1 MKFLNA
7 LSRLAAIFL
16 VTIPLIAVATPIPV
30 SDFYKRPPMTGFQ
43 LSPNGKYLAA
53 VVPIG
58 QRRNVAVIDLET
70 RKAWPV
76 TSITKQDIGGFVWAS
91 DDRLLFFLDNEGN
104 ESRGIFAVDRDGK
117 NPKMLIEPP
126 ESQMRSGR
134 FEVLGADIVS
144 LMENDPE
151 RVLIS
156 VSRVQDEGIVQ
167 DIETLNI
174 YTGKRL
180 RKIKNP
186 GKITSWIADRNGE
199 VIGAVRVDG
208 VDTAFLFR
216 DNESNDFEE
225 WSRSRTGQPS
235 WSPAFISQ
243 DRKKWYVSSRLDGA
257 GNARDKAA
265 IFRFDPSTRKI
276 GELVYEHPDVDVGGV
291 IGSRVLDDMV
301 GVSFSAEKPQQV
313 MFDSRLKDLQGI
325 LKTRFPNQQV
335 FLSSASRDEQKMIFI
350 VSSSTN
356 PGRFFLYDR
365 GKNAFEELASVLP
378 WLKEPELSPMR
389 PVKIAARDGLPLP
402 SYLTVPRASSG
413 KNLPLVLMP
422 HGGPRAR
429 DAYGFDPMV
438 QILANRGYAVL
449 QVNFRGSVGYGLA
462 FDKAGWRQW
471 GGAMQQDLID
481 AVKWTIAEGI
491 ADPQRIC
498 IFGASYGGY
507 ATMMGLAQNPELFK
521 CGINYVGVT
530 DLPLLLRTIPRAWEP
545 IREDIKLQIGEG
557 KSDLAELEAR
567 SPTRLADR
575 IKAPVLMAYGAR
587 DPRVVLEH
595 ARMMERELKK
605 NQVPYELII
614 KKDEGH
620 GYAKF
625 DNQVELG
632 EKVVAFLEQHIGKT
646 ASGTPAVTP
655 TTTAATSVTTP

>member
-1 MKFLNA
+1 MNPLRI
-7 LSRLAAIFL
+7 LSRF
-16 VTIPLIAVATPIPV
+16 VATLFLTLPVLAWANPIPV

-126 ESQMRSGR
+126 ESQMRAGR

-156 VSRVQDEGIVQ
+156 VSRVQEEGIVQ

-208 VDTAFLFR
+208 VETSFLFR
-216 DNESNDFEE
+216 DGESKEFEE

-235 WSPAFISQ
+235 WSPSYISQ
-243 DRKKWYVSSRLDGA
+243 NREKWYVSSRLDAA

-265 IFRFDPSTRKI
+265 IFRFDPKTRKI

-291 IGSRVLDDMV
+291 LGSRVADDMI
-301 GVSFSAEKPQQV
+301 GVSYSADKPQQV
-313 MFDSRLKDLQGI
+313 IFDPTIKALQSTLKA
-325 LKTRFPNQQV
+325 RFPDQQV
-335 FLSSASRDEQKMIFI
+335 FLSSASRDEQKMIFA
-350 VSSSTN
+350 VTSSTN
-356 PGRFFLYDR
+356 PGRFFLFDR

-378 WLKEPELSPMR
+378 WLKEPQLSPMK
-389 PVKIAARDGLPLP
+389 PLKIAARDGLMLP
-402 SYLTVPRASSG
+402 SYLTIPRQSSG

-429 DAYGFDPMV
+429 DFYGFDPLV
-438 QILANRGYAVL
+438 QIMANRGYAVL

-462 FDKAGWRQW
+462 FDKAGWREW

-481 AVKWTIAEGI
+481 ALKWTIAEGI

-507 ATMMGLAQNPELFK
+507 ATMMGLVQNPELFK

-545 IREDIKLQIGEG
+545 LREDIKLQIGEG

-567 SPTRLADR
+567 SPTRFADR

-605 NQVPYELII
+605 NSVPYELIV

-625 DNQVELG
+625 DNQVEFG
-632 EKVVAFLEQHIGKT
+632 EKVVAFLDKHIG
-646 ASGTPAVTP
+646 AGAAGSAP
-655 TTTAATSVTTP
+655 AATSTASTLDTP

>member
-1 MKFLNA
+1 MTLYRTLPRF
-7 LSRLAAIFL
+7 
-16 VTIPLIAVATPIPV
+16 VATLLLALPAFAWANPIPV

-126 ESQMRSGR
+126 ESQMRAGR

-156 VSRVQDEGIVQ
+156 VSRLQEEGIVQ

-199 VIGAVRVDG
+199 VIGAVRVEG
-208 VDTAFLFR
+208 VETSFLFR
-216 DNESNDFEE
+216 SDESKEFEE

-235 WSPAFISQ
+235 WSPAYISQ
-243 DRKKWYVSSRLDGA
+243 NREKWYVSSRLDAA

-265 IFRFDPSTRKI
+265 IFRFDPKTRKI

-291 IGSRVLDDMV
+291 LGSRVADDMI
-301 GVSFSAEKPQQV
+301 GVSYSADKPQQV
-313 MFDSRLKDLQGI
+313 IFDPKLKELQTT
-325 LKTRFPNQQV
+325 LKARFPNQQV
-335 FLSSASRDEQKMIFI
+335 FLSSASRDEQKMIFA
-350 VSSSTN
+350 VTSSTN
-356 PGRFFLYDR
+356 PGRFFLFDR
-365 GKNAFEELASVLP
+365 SKNAFEELASVLP
-378 WLKEPELSPMR
+378 WLKESELSPMK
-389 PVKIAARDGLPLP
+389 PLKIAARDGLMLP
-402 SYLTVPRASSG
+402 SYLTIPRQSNG

-429 DAYGFDPMV
+429 DFYGFDPLV
-438 QILANRGYAVL
+438 QIMANRGYAVL

-462 FDKAGWRQW
+462 FDKAGWREW

-481 AVKWTIAEGI
+481 ALKWTIAEGI
-491 ADPQRIC
+491 ADPQRLC

-507 ATMMGLAQNPELFK
+507 ATMMGLVQNPELFK

-545 IREDIKLQIGEG
+545 IREDIKLQIGDG

-567 SPTRLADR
+567 SPTRFADR

-605 NQVPYELII
+605 NAVPYELIV

-625 DNQVELG
+625 DNQVEFG
-632 EKVVAFLEQHIGKT
+632 EKVVAFLDKHIG
-646 ASGTPAVTP
+646 AGAAGSAPAA
-655 TTTAATSVTTP
+655 TAASTLDAP

>member
-1 MKFLNA
+1 MKPLQA
-7 LSRLAAIFL
+7 LSRLVAIL
-16 VTIPLIAVATPIPV
+16 ALLIPTLAFANPIPV

-104 ESRGIFAVDRDGK
+104 ESQGIFAVDRDGK

-126 ESQMRSGR
+126 ESQIRSGR
-134 FEVLGADIVS
+134 FEVLGANIVS

-186 GKITSWIADRNGE
+186 GKITGWIADRNGE
-199 VIGAVRVDG
+199 VIGAVRTEG
-208 VDTAFLFR
+208 VETSFLFR
-216 DNESNDFEE
+216 DNESKDFEV
-225 WSRSRTGQPS
+225 WSRSRTGQAS

-243 DRKKWYVSSRLDGA
+243 DRKKWYVSSRIDGA
-257 GNARDKAA
+257 GNVRDRAA
-265 IFRFDPSTRKI
+265 IFRFDPATRTI
-276 GELVYEHPDVDVGGV
+276 GELVYESPDVDVGGV
-291 IGSRVLDDMV
+291 VASRVSDDMI
-301 GVSFSAEKPQQV
+301 GVSYAADKPRQV
-313 MFDSRLKDLQGI
+313 MFDSRLKDLQNI
-325 LKTRFPNQQV
+325 LKARFPDQQV
-335 FLSSASRDEQKMIFI
+335 FLSSASRDEQRMIFA
-350 VSSSTN
+350 VNSSTN

-365 GKNAFEELASVLP
+365 GKNAFEELATMMP
-378 WLKEPELSPMR
+378 WLKEPQLSPMKPIR
-389 PVKIAARDGLPLP
+389 IAARDGLMLP
-402 SYLTVPRASSG
+402 SYLTVPRASNG
-413 KNLPLVLMP
+413 KNLPLILMP

-429 DAYGFDPMV
+429 DFYGFDPLV
-438 QILANRGYAVL
+438 QMMANRGYAVL
-449 QVNFRGSVGYGLA
+449 QVNFRGSVGFGLS
-462 FDKAGWRQW
+462 FDKAGWREW

-481 AVKWTIAEGI
+481 AVKWSIAEGI

-545 IREDIKLQIGEG
+545 LREDIKLQIGDE
-557 KSDLAELEAR
+557 KTDLAQLEAR

-605 NQVPYELII
+605 HSVPYELIV
-614 KKDEGH
+614 KRDEGH

-625 DNQVELG
+625 DNQVEFA
-632 EKVVAFLEQHIGKT
+632 EKVVAFLDKHIGNAAT
-646 ASGTPAVTP
+646 AATP
-655 TTTAATSVTTP
+655 TTAAAAQTAP

>member
-1 MKFLNA
+1 MT
-7 LSRLAAIFL
+7 LSRTLSRFVATLFL
-16 VTIPLIAVATPIPV
+16 VLPVLAWANPIPV

-126 ESQMRSGR
+126 ESQMRAGR

-156 VSRVQDEGIVQ
+156 VSRIQDEGIVQ

-208 VDTAFLFR
+208 VETSFLFR
-216 DNESNDFEE
+216 DGESKEFEE

-235 WSPAFISQ
+235 WSPSYISQ
-243 DRKKWYVSSRLDGA
+243 NREKWYVSSRLDAA

-265 IFRFDPSTRKI
+265 IFRFDPKTRKI

-291 IGSRVLDDMV
+291 LGSRVADDMI
-301 GVSFSAEKPQQV
+301 GVSYSADKPQQV
-313 MFDSRLKDLQGI
+313 IFDPTIKALQGT
-325 LKTRFPNQQV
+325 LKARFPDQQV
-335 FLSSASRDEQKMIFI
+335 FLSSASRDEQKMIFA
-350 VSSSTN
+350 VTSSTN
-356 PGRFFLYDR
+356 PGRFFLFDR

-378 WLKEPELSPMR
+378 WLKESQLSPMK
-389 PVKIAARDGLPLP
+389 PLKIAARDGLMLP
-402 SYLTVPRASSG
+402 SYLTIPRQSSG

-429 DAYGFDPMV
+429 DFYGFDPLV
-438 QILANRGYAVL
+438 QIMANRGYAVL

-462 FDKAGWRQW
+462 FDKAGWREW

-481 AVKWTIAEGI
+481 ALKWTIAEGI

-507 ATMMGLAQNPELFK
+507 ATMMGLVQNPELFK

-545 IREDIKLQIGEG
+545 LREDIKLQIGEG

-567 SPTRLADR
+567 SPTRFADR

-605 NQVPYELII
+605 NSVPYELIV

-625 DNQVELG
+625 DNQVEFG
-632 EKVVAFLEQHIGKT
+632 EKVAAFLDKHIG
-646 ASGTPAVTP
+646 AGAAGSAPAA
-655 TTTAATSVTTP
+655 TAASTLDTP

>member
-1 MKFLNA
+1 MKFFRTLP
-7 LSRLAAIFL
+7 RY
-16 VTIPLIAVATPIPV
+16 VATLLLALPVLAWANSIPV
-30 SDFYKRPPMTGFQ
+30 SDFFKRPPMTGFQ

-126 ESQMRSGR
+126 ESQIRSGR

-208 VDTAFLFR
+208 VETSFLFR
-216 DNESNDFEE
+216 DGESKEFEE

-235 WSPAFISQ
+235 WSPAYISQ
-243 DRKKWYVSSRLDGA
+243 SREKWYVSSRLDAA
-257 GNARDKAA
+257 GNTRDKAA
-265 IFRFDPSTRKI
+265 IFRFDPKTRKI

-291 IGSRVLDDMV
+291 LGSRVADDMI
-301 GVSFSAEKPQQV
+301 GVSYSADKPQQV
-313 MFDSRLKDLQGI
+313 IFDPTIKALQGT
-325 LKTRFPNQQV
+325 LKARFPNQQV
-335 FLSSASRDEQKMIFI
+335 FLSSASRDEQKMIFA
-350 VSSSTN
+350 VTSSTN
-356 PGRFFLYDR
+356 PGRFFLFDR

-378 WLKEPELSPMR
+378 WLKESQLSPMK
-389 PVKIAARDGLPLP
+389 PLKIAARDGLMLP
-402 SYLTVPRASSG
+402 SYLTIPRQSNG

-429 DAYGFDPMV
+429 DFYGFDPLV
-438 QILANRGYAVL
+438 QIMANRGYAVL

-481 AVKWTIAEGI
+481 ALKWTIAEGI

-507 ATMMGLAQNPELFK
+507 ATMMGLVQNPELFK

-545 IREDIKLQIGEG
+545 LREDIKLQIGDG

-567 SPTRLADR
+567 SPTRFADR

-605 NQVPYELII
+605 NSVPYELIV

-625 DNQVELG
+625 DNQVEFG
-632 EKVVAFLEQHIGKT
+632 EKVAAFLDKHIG
-646 ASGTPAVTP
+646 ADAAGSAPAA
-655 TTTAATSVTTP
+655 TAASTLDTP

>member
-1 MKFLNA
+1 MKFFRTLP
-7 LSRLAAIFL
+7 RY
-16 VTIPLIAVATPIPV
+16 VATLLLALPVLAWANSIPV

-126 ESQMRSGR
+126 ESQMRAGR

-156 VSRVQDEGIVQ
+156 VSRVQEEGIVQ

-199 VIGAVRVDG
+199 VIGAVRVEG
-208 VDTAFLFR
+208 VETSFLFR
-216 DNESNDFEE
+216 SDESKEFEE

-235 WSPAFISQ
+235 WSPAYISQ
-243 DRKKWYVSSRLDGA
+243 NREKWYVSSRLDAA

-265 IFRFDPSTRKI
+265 IFRFDPKTRKI

-291 IGSRVLDDMV
+291 LGSRVADDMI
-301 GVSFSAEKPQQV
+301 GVSYSADKPQQV
-313 MFDSRLKDLQGI
+313 IFDPKLKELQTT
-325 LKTRFPNQQV
+325 LKARFPNQQV
-335 FLSSASRDEQKMIFI
+335 FLSSASRDEQKMIFA
-350 VSSSTN
+350 VTSSTN
-356 PGRFFLYDR
+356 PGRFFLFDR
-365 GKNAFEELASVLP
+365 SKNAFEELASVLP
-378 WLKEPELSPMR
+378 WLKESELSPMK
-389 PVKIAARDGLPLP
+389 PLKIAARDGLMLP
-402 SYLTVPRASSG
+402 SYLTIPRQSNG

-429 DAYGFDPMV
+429 DFYGFDPLV
-438 QILANRGYAVL
+438 QIMANRGYAVL

-462 FDKAGWRQW
+462 FDKAGWREW

-481 AVKWTIAEGI
+481 ALKWTIAEGI
-491 ADPQRIC
+491 ADPQRLC

-507 ATMMGLAQNPELFK
+507 ATMMGLVQNPELFK

-545 IREDIKLQIGEG
+545 IREDIKLQIGDG

-567 SPTRLADR
+567 SPTRFADR

-605 NQVPYELII
+605 NAVPYELIV

-625 DNQVELG
+625 DNQVEFG
-632 EKVVAFLEQHIGKT
+632 EKVVAFLDKHIG
-646 ASGTPAVTP
+646 AGAAGSAPAA
-655 TTTAATSVTTP
+655 TAASTLDTP

>member
-1 MKFLNA
+1 MT
-7 LSRLAAIFL
+7 LSRTLSRF
-16 VTIPLIAVATPIPV
+16 VATLFLALPVLAWANPIPV

-126 ESQMRSGR
+126 ESQIRAGR

-156 VSRVQDEGIVQ
+156 VSRIQDEGIVQ

-208 VDTAFLFR
+208 VETSFLFR
-216 DNESNDFEE
+216 DGESKEFEE

-235 WSPAFISQ
+235 WSPSYISQ
-243 DRKKWYVSSRLDGA
+243 NREKWYVSSRLDAA

-265 IFRFDPSTRKI
+265 IFRFDPKTRKI

-291 IGSRVLDDMV
+291 LGSRVADDMI
-301 GVSFSAEKPQQV
+301 GVSYSADKPQQV
-313 MFDSRLKDLQGI
+313 IFDPTIKALQGT
-325 LKTRFPNQQV
+325 LKARFPDQQV
-335 FLSSASRDEQKMIFI
+335 FLSSASRDEQKMIFA
-350 VSSSTN
+350 VTSSTN
-356 PGRFFLYDR
+356 PGRFFLFDR

-378 WLKEPELSPMR
+378 WLKESQLSPMK
-389 PVKIAARDGLPLP
+389 PLKIAARDGLMLP
-402 SYLTVPRASSG
+402 SYLTIPRQSSG

-429 DAYGFDPMV
+429 DFYGFDPLV
-438 QILANRGYAVL
+438 QIMANRGYAVL

-462 FDKAGWRQW
+462 FDKAGWREW

-481 AVKWTIAEGI
+481 ALKWTIAEGI

-507 ATMMGLAQNPELFK
+507 ATMMGLVQNPELFK

-545 IREDIKLQIGEG
+545 LREDIKLQIGEG

-567 SPTRLADR
+567 SPTRFADR

-605 NQVPYELII
+605 NSVPYELIV

-625 DNQVELG
+625 DNQVEFG
-632 EKVVAFLEQHIGKT
+632 EKVAAFLDKHIG
-646 ASGTPAVTP
+646 AGAAGSAPAA
-655 TTTAATSVTTP
+655 TAASTLDTP

>member
-1 MKFLNA
+1 MKFFRTLP
-7 LSRLAAIFL
+7 RF
-16 VTIPLIAVATPIPV
+16 VATLLLILPVLAWANPIPV

-126 ESQMRSGR
+126 ESQIRAGR

-208 VDTAFLFR
+208 VETSFLFR
-216 DNESNDFEE
+216 DGESKEFEE

-235 WSPAFISQ
+235 WSPAYISQ
-243 DRKKWYVSSRLDGA
+243 SREKWYVSSRLDAA

-265 IFRFDPSTRKI
+265 IFRFDPKTRKI

-291 IGSRVLDDMV
+291 LGSRVADDMI
-301 GVSFSAEKPQQV
+301 GVSYSADKPQQV
-313 MFDSRLKDLQGI
+313 IFDPKLKALQAT
-325 LKTRFPNQQV
+325 LKARFPDQQV
-335 FLSSASRDEQKMIFI
+335 FLSSASRDEQKMIFA
-350 VSSSTN
+350 VTASTN
-356 PGRFFLYDR
+356 PGRFFLFDR

-378 WLKEPELSPMR
+378 WLKESQLSPMK
-389 PVKIAARDGLPLP
+389 PLKIAARDGLMLP
-402 SYLTVPRASSG
+402 SYLTIPRQSSG

-429 DAYGFDPMV
+429 DSYGFDPMV
-438 QILANRGYAVL
+438 QIMANRGYAVL

-462 FDKAGWRQW
+462 FDKAGWREW

-481 AVKWTIAEGI
+481 ALKWTIAEGI

-507 ATMMGLAQNPELFK
+507 ATMMGLVQNPELFK

-545 IREDIKLQIGEG
+545 LREDIKLQIGEG

-567 SPTRLADR
+567 SPTRFADR

-605 NQVPYELII
+605 NSVPYELIV

-625 DNQVELG
+625 DNQVEFG
-632 EKVVAFLEQHIGKT
+632 EKVVAFLDKHIGAGAAGSAPAAATT
-646 ASGTPAVTP
+646 ASTLDTP
-655 TTTAATSVTTP
+655 

>member
-1 MKFLNA
+1 MTPTSFIMRFVAALFLI
-7 LSRLAAIFL
+7 LPTLAWAN
-16 VTIPLIAVATPIPV
+16 PIPV

-126 ESQMRSGR
+126 ESQIRSGR

-156 VSRVQDEGIVQ
+156 VSRVQEEGIVQ

-208 VDTAFLFR
+208 VETSFLFR
-216 DNESNDFEE
+216 DGDSKDFEE

-243 DRKKWYVSSRLDGA
+243 DRSRWYVSSRLDAA

-265 IFRFDPSTRKI
+265 IFRFDPKTRKI
-276 GELVYEHPDVDVGGV
+276 GELVYEHADVDVGGV
-291 IGSRVLDDMV
+291 IGSRATDDII
-301 GVSFSAEKPQQV
+301 GVSYAADKPQQV
-313 MFDSRLKDLQGI
+313 MFDANLKDLQAT
-325 LKTRFPNQQV
+325 LKARFPDQQV
-335 FLSSASRDEQKMIFI
+335 FLSSASRDEQKMIFA

-356 PGRFFLYDR
+356 PGRFFLFDR
-365 GKNAFEELASVLP
+365 KKNAFEELASVLP
-378 WLKEPELSPMR
+378 WLKESQLSPMK
-389 PVKIAARDGLPLP
+389 PLKIAARDGLLLP
-402 SYLTVPRASSG
+402 SYLTIPRQSSG

-429 DAYGFDPMV
+429 DFYGFDPMV
-438 QILANRGYAVL
+438 QIMANRGYAVL
-449 QVNFRGSVGYGLA
+449 QVNFRGSTGYGLA
-462 FDKAGWRQW
+462 FDKAGWREW

-481 AVKWTIAEGI
+481 ALKWTIAEGF

-507 ATMMGLAQNPELFK
+507 ATMMGLVQNPELFK

-545 IREDIKLQIGEG
+545 LREDIKLQIGEG
-557 KSDLAELEAR
+557 KSDLADLEAR
-567 SPTRLADR
+567 SPTRFADR

-605 NQVPYELII
+605 HQVQYELIV

-625 DNQVELG
+625 DNQVEFG
-632 EKVVAFLEQHIGKT
+632 EKIVAFLDKHIGAAAAGSSPAA
-646 ASGTPAVTP
+646 ASSAASSVNTP
-655 TTTAATSVTTP
+655 

>member
-1 MKFLNA
+1 MT
-7 LSRLAAIFL
+7 LSRILPRL
-16 VTIPLIAVATPIPV
+16 VATLLLALPALAWANPIPV

-126 ESQMRSGR
+126 ESQMRAGR

-156 VSRVQDEGIVQ
+156 VSRLQEEGIVQ

-199 VIGAVRVDG
+199 VIGAVRVEG
-208 VDTAFLFR
+208 VETSFLFR
-216 DNESNDFEE
+216 SDESKEFEE

-235 WSPAFISQ
+235 WSPAYISQ
-243 DRKKWYVSSRLDGA
+243 NREKWYVSSRLDAA

-265 IFRFDPSTRKI
+265 IFRFDPKTRKI

-291 IGSRVLDDMV
+291 LGSRVADDMI
-301 GVSFSAEKPQQV
+301 GVSYSADKPQQV
-313 MFDSRLKDLQGI
+313 IFDPKLKELQTT
-325 LKTRFPNQQV
+325 LKARFPNQQV
-335 FLSSASRDEQKMIFI
+335 FLSSASRDEQKMIFA
-350 VSSSTN
+350 VTSSTN
-356 PGRFFLYDR
+356 PGRFFLFDR
-365 GKNAFEELASVLP
+365 SKNAFEELASVLP
-378 WLKEPELSPMR
+378 WLKESELSPMK
-389 PVKIAARDGLPLP
+389 PLKIAARDGLMLP
-402 SYLTVPRASSG
+402 SYLTIPRQSNG

-429 DAYGFDPMV
+429 DFYGFDPLV
-438 QILANRGYAVL
+438 QIMANRGYAVL

-462 FDKAGWRQW
+462 FDKAGWREW

-481 AVKWTIAEGI
+481 ALKWTIAEGI
-491 ADPQRIC
+491 ADPQRLC

-507 ATMMGLAQNPELFK
+507 ATMMGLVQNPELFK

-545 IREDIKLQIGEG
+545 IREDIKLQIGDG

-567 SPTRLADR
+567 SPTRFADR

-605 NQVPYELII
+605 NAVPYELIV

-625 DNQVELG
+625 DNQVEFG
-632 EKVVAFLEQHIGKT
+632 EKVVAFLDKHIG
-646 ASGTPAVTP
+646 AGAAGSAPAA
-655 TTTAATSVTTP
+655 TAASTLDTP

>member
-1 MKFLNA
+1 MT
-7 LSRLAAIFL
+7 LSRILPRL
-16 VTIPLIAVATPIPV
+16 VATLLLALPAFAWANPIPV

-126 ESQMRSGR
+126 ESQMRAGR

-156 VSRVQDEGIVQ
+156 VSRLQEEGIVQ

-199 VIGAVRVDG
+199 VIGAVRVEG
-208 VDTAFLFR
+208 VETSFLFR
-216 DNESNDFEE
+216 SDESKEFEE

-235 WSPAFISQ
+235 WSPAYISQ
-243 DRKKWYVSSRLDGA
+243 NREKWYVSSRLDAA

-265 IFRFDPSTRKI
+265 IFRFDPKTRKI

-291 IGSRVLDDMV
+291 LGSRVADDMI
-301 GVSFSAEKPQQV
+301 GVSYSADKPQQV
-313 MFDSRLKDLQGI
+313 IFDPKLKELQTT
-325 LKTRFPNQQV
+325 LKARFPNQQV
-335 FLSSASRDEQKMIFI
+335 FLSSASRDEQKMIFA
-350 VSSSTN
+350 VTSSTN
-356 PGRFFLYDR
+356 PGRFFLFDR
-365 GKNAFEELASVLP
+365 SKNAFEELASVLP
-378 WLKEPELSPMR
+378 WLKESELSPMK
-389 PVKIAARDGLPLP
+389 PLKIAARDGLMLP
-402 SYLTVPRASSG
+402 SYLTIPRQSNG

-429 DAYGFDPMV
+429 DFYGFDPLV
-438 QILANRGYAVL
+438 QIMANRGYAVL

-462 FDKAGWRQW
+462 FDKAGWREW

-481 AVKWTIAEGI
+481 ALKWTIAEGI
-491 ADPQRIC
+491 ADPQRLC

-507 ATMMGLAQNPELFK
+507 ATMMGLVQNPELFK

-545 IREDIKLQIGEG
+545 IREDIKLQIGDG

-567 SPTRLADR
+567 SPTRFADR

-605 NQVPYELII
+605 NAVPYELIV

-625 DNQVELG
+625 DNQVEFG
-632 EKVVAFLEQHIGKT
+632 EKVVAFLDKHIG
-646 ASGTPAVTP
+646 AGAAGSAPAA
-655 TTTAATSVTTP
+655 TAASTLDTP

>member
-1 MKFLNA
+1 MKFFRTLP
-7 LSRLAAIFL
+7 RY
-16 VTIPLIAVATPIPV
+16 VATLLLALPVLAWANSIPV

-126 ESQMRSGR
+126 ESQIRSGR

-208 VDTAFLFR
+208 VETSFLFR
-216 DNESNDFEE
+216 DGESKEFEE

-235 WSPAFISQ
+235 WSPAYISQ
-243 DRKKWYVSSRLDGA
+243 SREKWYVSSRLDAA
-257 GNARDKAA
+257 GNTRDKAA
-265 IFRFDPSTRKI
+265 IFRFDPKTRKI

-291 IGSRVLDDMV
+291 LGSRVADDMI
-301 GVSFSAEKPQQV
+301 GVSYSADKPQQV
-313 MFDSRLKDLQGI
+313 IFDPTIKALQGT
-325 LKTRFPNQQV
+325 LKARFPNQQV
-335 FLSSASRDEQKMIFI
+335 FLSSASRDEQKMIFA
-350 VSSSTN
+350 VTSSTN
-356 PGRFFLYDR
+356 PGRFFLFDR

-378 WLKEPELSPMR
+378 WLKESQLSPMK
-389 PVKIAARDGLPLP
+389 PLKIAARDGLMLP
-402 SYLTVPRASSG
+402 SYLTIPRQSNG

-429 DAYGFDPMV
+429 DFYGFDPLV
-438 QILANRGYAVL
+438 QIMANRGYAVL

-481 AVKWTIAEGI
+481 ALKWTIAEGI

-507 ATMMGLAQNPELFK
+507 ATMMGLVQNPELFK

-545 IREDIKLQIGEG
+545 LREDIKLQIGEG

-567 SPTRLADR
+567 SPTRFADR

-605 NQVPYELII
+605 NSVPYELIV

-625 DNQVELG
+625 DNQVEFG
-632 EKVVAFLEQHIGKT
+632 EKVAAFLDKHIG
-646 ASGTPAVTP
+646 AGAAGSAPAA
-655 TTTAATSVTTP
+655 TAASTLDTP

>member
-1 MKFLNA
+1 MTLSRT
-7 LSRLAAIFL
+7 LSRL
-16 VTIPLIAVATPIPV
+16 VATLLLALPVFAWANPIPV

-126 ESQMRSGR
+126 ESQIRSGR

-156 VSRVQDEGIVQ
+156 VSRVQEEGIVQ

-186 GKITSWIADRNGE
+186 GKITNWLADRNGE

-208 VDTAFLFR
+208 VETSFLFR
-216 DNESNDFEE
+216 DGESKEFEE

-235 WSPAFISQ
+235 WSPAYISQ
-243 DRKKWYVSSRLDGA
+243 DRQKWYVSSRLDAA
-257 GNARDKAA
+257 GNPRDKAA
-265 IFRFDPSTRKI
+265 IFRFDPKTRKI
-276 GELVYEHPDVDVGGV
+276 GELVYEHPDVDVSGV
-291 IGSRVLDDMV
+291 IGSRITDDMV
-301 GVSFSAEKPQQV
+301 GVSYSAEKPQQL
-313 MFDSRLKDLQGI
+313 MFDSRLKDLQNI
-325 LKTRFPNQQV
+325 LKARFTNQQV
-335 FLSSASRDEQKMIFI
+335 FLSSASRDEQKMIFA
-350 VSSSTN
+350 VTSSTN
-356 PGRFFLYDR
+356 PGRFFLFDR
-365 GKNAFEELASVLP
+365 SKNAFEELASVLP
-378 WLKEPELSPMR
+378 WLKEPQLSPMK
-389 PVKIAARDGLPLP
+389 PLKIAARDGLMLP
-402 SYLTVPRASSG
+402 SYLTIPRESNG

-429 DAYGFDPMV
+429 DFYGFDPLV
-438 QILANRGYAVL
+438 QIMANRGYAVL
-449 QVNFRGSVGYGLA
+449 QVNFRGSLGYGLA
-462 FDKAGWRQW
+462 FDKAGWREW

-481 AVKWTIAEGI
+481 ALKWTIAEGI

-507 ATMMGLAQNPELFK
+507 ATMMGLVQNPELFK

-545 IREDIKLQIGEG
+545 LREDIKLQIGEG

-567 SPTRLADR
+567 SPTRFADR

-605 NQVPYELII
+605 NAVPYELIV

-625 DNQVELG
+625 DNQVEFG
-632 EKVVAFLEQHIGKT
+632 EKVAAFLDKYIG
-646 ASGTPAVTP
+646 AGAAGSAPAA
-655 TTTAATSVTTP
+655 TAASTLDTP

>member
-1 MKFLNA
+1 MT
-7 LSRLAAIFL
+7 LSRTLPRF
-16 VTIPLIAVATPIPV
+16 VATLLLALPAFAWANPIPV

-126 ESQMRSGR
+126 ESQMRAGR

-156 VSRVQDEGIVQ
+156 VSRLQEEGIVQ

-199 VIGAVRVDG
+199 VIGAVRVEG
-208 VDTAFLFR
+208 VETSFLFR
-216 DNESNDFEE
+216 SDESKEFEE

-235 WSPAFISQ
+235 WSPAYISQ
-243 DRKKWYVSSRLDGA
+243 NREKWYVSSRLDAA

-265 IFRFDPSTRKI
+265 IFRFDPKTRKI

-291 IGSRVLDDMV
+291 LGSRVADDMI
-301 GVSFSAEKPQQV
+301 GVSYSADKPQQV
-313 MFDSRLKDLQGI
+313 IFDPKLKELQTT
-325 LKTRFPNQQV
+325 LKARFPNQQV
-335 FLSSASRDEQKMIFI
+335 FLSSASRDEQKMIFA
-350 VSSSTN
+350 VTSSTN
-356 PGRFFLYDR
+356 PGRFFLFDR
-365 GKNAFEELASVLP
+365 SKNAFEELASVLP
-378 WLKEPELSPMR
+378 WLKESELSPMK
-389 PVKIAARDGLPLP
+389 PLKIAARDGLMLP
-402 SYLTVPRASSG
+402 SYLTIPRQSNG

-429 DAYGFDPMV
+429 DFYGFDPLV
-438 QILANRGYAVL
+438 QIMANRGYAVL

-462 FDKAGWRQW
+462 FDKAGWREW

-481 AVKWTIAEGI
+481 ALKWTIAEGI
-491 ADPQRIC
+491 ADPQRLC

-507 ATMMGLAQNPELFK
+507 ATMMGLVQNPELFK

-545 IREDIKLQIGEG
+545 IREDIKLQIGDG

-567 SPTRLADR
+567 SPTRFADR

-605 NQVPYELII
+605 NAVPYELIV

-625 DNQVELG
+625 DNQVEFG
-632 EKVVAFLEQHIGKT
+632 EKVVAFLDKHIG
-646 ASGTPAVTP
+646 AGAAGSAPAA
-655 TTTAATSVTTP
+655 TAASTLDTP

>member
-1 MKFLNA
+1 MNFFRTLP
-7 LSRLAAIFL
+7 RY
-16 VTIPLIAVATPIPV
+16 VATLFLALPVLAWANPIPV

-126 ESQMRSGR
+126 ESQMRAGR

-156 VSRVQDEGIVQ
+156 VSRIQDEGIVQ

-208 VDTAFLFR
+208 VETSFLFR
-216 DNESNDFEE
+216 DGESKEFEE

-235 WSPAFISQ
+235 WSPSYISQ
-243 DRKKWYVSSRLDGA
+243 NREKWYVSSRLDAA

-265 IFRFDPSTRKI
+265 IFRFDSKTRKI

-291 IGSRVLDDMV
+291 LGSRVADDMI
-301 GVSFSAEKPQQV
+301 GVSYSAEKPQQV
-313 MFDSRLKDLQGI
+313 IFDPKLKELQGT
-325 LKTRFPNQQV
+325 LKARFPDQQV
-335 FLSSASRDEQKMIFI
+335 FLSSASRDEQKMIFA
-350 VSSSTN
+350 VTSSTN
-356 PGRFFLYDR
+356 PGRFFLFDR

-378 WLKEPELSPMR
+378 WLKESQLSPMK
-389 PVKIAARDGLPLP
+389 PLKIAARDGLMLP
-402 SYLTVPRASSG
+402 SYLTIPRQSNG

-429 DAYGFDPMV
+429 DFYGFDPLV
-438 QILANRGYAVL
+438 QIMANRGYAVL
-449 QVNFRGSVGYGLA
+449 QVNFRGSVGYGLE

-481 AVKWTIAEGI
+481 ALKWTIAEGI

-507 ATMMGLAQNPELFK
+507 ATMMGLVQNPELFK

-545 IREDIKLQIGEG
+545 LREDIKLQIGEG

-567 SPTRLADR
+567 SPTRFADR

-605 NQVPYELII
+605 NSVPYELIV

-625 DNQVELG
+625 DNQVEFG
-632 EKVVAFLEQHIGKT
+632 EKVAAFLDKHIG
-646 ASGTPAVTP
+646 AGAADSAPAA
-655 TTTAATSVTTP
+655 TAASTLDTP

>member
-1 MKFLNA
+1 MKFFRTLP
-7 LSRLAAIFL
+7 RY
-16 VTIPLIAVATPIPV
+16 VATLFLALPVLAWANPIPV

-126 ESQMRSGR
+126 ESQMRAGR

-156 VSRVQDEGIVQ
+156 VSRIQDEGIVQ

-208 VDTAFLFR
+208 VETSFLFR
-216 DNESNDFEE
+216 DGESKEFEE

-235 WSPAFISQ
+235 WSPSYISQ
-243 DRKKWYVSSRLDGA
+243 NREKWYVSSRLDAA

-265 IFRFDPSTRKI
+265 IFRFDSKTRKI

-291 IGSRVLDDMV
+291 LGSRVADDMI
-301 GVSFSAEKPQQV
+301 GVSYSAEKPQQV
-313 MFDSRLKDLQGI
+313 IFDPKLKELQGT
-325 LKTRFPNQQV
+325 LKARFPDQQV
-335 FLSSASRDEQKMIFI
+335 FLSSASRDEQKMIFA
-350 VSSSTN
+350 VTSSTN
-356 PGRFFLYDR
+356 PGRFFLFDR

-378 WLKEPELSPMR
+378 WLKESQLSPMK
-389 PVKIAARDGLPLP
+389 PLKIAARDGLMLP
-402 SYLTVPRASSG
+402 SYLTIPRQSNG

-429 DAYGFDPMV
+429 DFYGFDPLV
-438 QILANRGYAVL
+438 QIMANRGYAVL

-481 AVKWTIAEGI
+481 ALKWTIAEGI

-507 ATMMGLAQNPELFK
+507 ATMMGLVQNPELFK

-545 IREDIKLQIGEG
+545 LREDIKLQIGEG

-567 SPTRLADR
+567 SPTRFADR

-605 NQVPYELII
+605 NAVPYELIV

-625 DNQVELG
+625 DNQVEFG
-632 EKVVAFLEQHIGKT
+632 EKVAAFLDKYIG
-646 ASGTPAVTP
+646 AGAAGSAP
-655 TTTAATSVTTP
+655 AATATSTLDTP

>member
-1 MKFLNA
+1 M
-7 LSRLAAIFL
+7 
-16 VTIPLIAVATPIPV
+16 
-30 SDFYKRPPMTGFQ
+30 
-43 LSPNGKYLAA
+43 
-53 VVPIG
+53 
-58 QRRNVAVIDLET
+58 
-70 RKAWPV
+70 
-76 TSITKQDIGGFVWAS
+76 
-91 DDRLLFFLDNEGN
+91 
-104 ESRGIFAVDRDGK
+104 
-117 NPKMLIEPP
+117 
-126 ESQMRSGR
+126 
-134 FEVLGADIVS
+134 GADIVS

-156 VSRVQDEGIVQ
+156 VSRVQEEGIVQ

-208 VDTAFLFR
+208 VETSFLFR
-216 DNESNDFEE
+216 DGESKEFEE

-235 WSPAFISQ
+235 WSPAYISQ
-243 DRKKWYVSSRLDGA
+243 SREKWYVSSRLDAA

-265 IFRFDPSTRKI
+265 IFRFDPKTRKI

-291 IGSRVLDDMV
+291 LGSRVADDMI
-301 GVSFSAEKPQQV
+301 GVSYSADKPQQV
-313 MFDSRLKDLQGI
+313 IFDPKLKALQAT
-325 LKTRFPNQQV
+325 LKARFPDQQV
-335 FLSSASRDEQKMIFI
+335 FLSSASRDEQKMIFA
-350 VSSSTN
+350 VTSSTN
-356 PGRFFLYDR
+356 PGRFFLFDR

-378 WLKEPELSPMR
+378 WLKESQLSPMK
-389 PVKIAARDGLPLP
+389 PLKIAARDGLMLP
-402 SYLTVPRASSG
+402 SYLTIPRQSSG

-429 DAYGFDPMV
+429 DSYGFDPMV
-438 QILANRGYAVL
+438 QIMANRGYAVL

-462 FDKAGWRQW
+462 FDKAGWREW

-481 AVKWTIAEGI
+481 ALKWTIAEGI

-507 ATMMGLAQNPELFK
+507 ATMMGLVQNPELFK

-545 IREDIKLQIGEG
+545 LREDIKLQIGEG

-567 SPTRLADR
+567 SPTRFADR

-605 NQVPYELII
+605 NSVPYELIV

-625 DNQVELG
+625 DNQVEFG
-632 EKVVAFLEQHIGKT
+632 EKVVAFLDKHIGAGAAGSAPAAATT
-646 ASGTPAVTP
+646 ASTLDTP
-655 TTTAATSVTTP
+655 

>member
-1 MKFLNA
+1 MTLFRILP
-7 LSRLAAIFL
+7 RF
-16 VTIPLIAVATPIPV
+16 VATLLVILPMLAWANPIPV

-76 TSITKQDIGGFVWAS
+76 TSITKQDIGGFVWAT

-126 ESQMRSGR
+126 ESQIRAGR

-156 VSRVQDEGIVQ
+156 VSRVQEEGIVQ

-174 YTGKRL
+174 FTGKRL

-186 GKITSWIADRNGE
+186 GKITSWLADRNGE
-199 VIGAVRVDG
+199 VIGAVRIDG
-208 VDTAFLFR
+208 VETSFLFR
-216 DNESNDFEE
+216 SDESKEFEE

-235 WSPAFISQ
+235 WSPAYISQ
-243 DRKKWYVSSRLDGA
+243 SREKWYVSSRLDAA
-257 GNARDKAA
+257 GNSRDKAA
-265 IFRFDPSTRKI
+265 IFRFDPKSRKI

-291 IGSRVLDDMV
+291 LGSRVSDDMI
-301 GVSFSAEKPQQV
+301 GVSYSADKPQQV
-313 MFDSRLKDLQGI
+313 IFDPKLKELQAT
-325 LKTRFPNQQV
+325 LKSRFPGQQV
-335 FLSSASRDEQKMIFI
+335 FLSSASRDEQKMIFA
-350 VSSSTN
+350 VTSSTN
-356 PGRFFLYDR
+356 PGRFFLFDR
-365 GKNAFEELASVLP
+365 SKNAFEELASVLP
-378 WLKEPELSPMR
+378 WLKESELSPMK
-389 PVKIAARDGLPLP
+389 PLKIVARDGLTLP
-402 SYLTVPRASSG
+402 SYLTIPRQSNG

-429 DAYGFDPMV
+429 DFYGFDPLV
-438 QILANRGYAVL
+438 QIMANRGYAVL

-462 FDKAGWRQW
+462 FDKAGWREW

-481 AVKWTIAEGI
+481 ALKWTIAEGI

-507 ATMMGLAQNPELFK
+507 ATMMGLVQNPELFK

-545 IREDIKLQIGEG
+545 LREDIKLQIGEG

-567 SPTRLADR
+567 SPTRFADR

-595 ARMMERELKK
+595 SRKTQSLTNSSSKK
-605 NQVPYELII
+605 T
-614 KKDEGH
+614 K
-620 GYAKF
+620 
-625 DNQVELG
+625 
-632 EKVVAFLEQHIGKT
+632 
-646 ASGTPAVTP
+646 GTVTP
-655 TTTAATSVTTP
+655 SSTTKSSLAKRS

>member
-1 MKFLNA
+1 MT
-7 LSRLAAIFL
+7 LSRTLSRFVATLFL
-16 VTIPLIAVATPIPV
+16 VLPVLAWANPIPV

-126 ESQMRSGR
+126 ESQMRAGR

-156 VSRVQDEGIVQ
+156 VSRIQDEGIVQ

-208 VDTAFLFR
+208 VETSFLFR
-216 DNESNDFEE
+216 DGESKEFEE

-235 WSPAFISQ
+235 WSPSYISQ
-243 DRKKWYVSSRLDGA
+243 NREKWYVSSRLDAA

-265 IFRFDPSTRKI
+265 IFRFDPKTRKI

-291 IGSRVLDDMV
+291 LGSRVADDMI
-301 GVSFSAEKPQQV
+301 GVSYSADKPQQV
-313 MFDSRLKDLQGI
+313 IFDPTIKALQGT
-325 LKTRFPNQQV
+325 LKARFPDQQV
-335 FLSSASRDEQKMIFI
+335 FLSSASRDEQKMIFA
-350 VSSSTN
+350 VTSSTN
-356 PGRFFLYDR
+356 PGRFFLFDR

-378 WLKEPELSPMR
+378 WLKESQLSPMK
-389 PVKIAARDGLPLP
+389 PLKIAARDGLMLP
-402 SYLTVPRASSG
+402 SYLTIPRQSSG

-429 DAYGFDPMV
+429 DFYGFDPLV
-438 QILANRGYAVL
+438 QIMANRGYAVL

-462 FDKAGWRQW
+462 FDKAGWREW

-481 AVKWTIAEGI
+481 ALKWTIAEGI
-491 ADPQRIC
+491 ADPQRLC

-507 ATMMGLAQNPELFK
+507 ATMMGLVQNPELFK

-545 IREDIKLQIGEG
+545 LREDIKLQIGEG

-567 SPTRLADR
+567 SPTRFADR

-605 NQVPYELII
+605 NSVPYELIV

-625 DNQVELG
+625 DNQVEFG
-632 EKVVAFLEQHIGKT
+632 EKVAAFLDKHIG
-646 ASGTPAVTP
+646 AGAAGSAPAA
-655 TTTAATSVTTP
+655 TAASTLDTP